1 MSKSNQ
7 YVGLDV
13 SLKETSICVID
24 DVGKIVWRGRTES
37 TPEAIASAVKQ
48 HAPHAVRIGLESG
61 RLSSWL
67 FHGLKVA
74 GLPVICIDARH
85 AKAALSLKVNKTDA
99 NDAFGLAQIMRV
111 GWYREVTVKGLDCQ
125 AVRALLVARAQIVSQ
140 ITTTKNCV
148 RGILKTF
155 GRVLPKGLR
164 SQFPG
169 RVRAAID
176 GHPVLGAIIFTRK
189 QIIGCACSPKEHGPG
204 PMYPHPPP
212 RRIGAN
218 FRGRLRQFHGST
230 TALRILGREAFVG
243 QRPGGAVTV
252 RAAMAE
258 REPAARSAGW
268 SGHRSLRYCPHLGIV
283 PHALNLGGSSALAF
297 VSFSLH
303 GRHVGGVRFR

>member
-1 MSKSNQ
+1 MQVKNQ
-7 YVGLDV
+7 ATPGRRHPNTTELAG
-13 SLKETSICVID
+13 SLS
-24 DVGKIVWRGRTES
+24 W
-37 TPEAIASAVKQ
+37 PAAS
-48 HAPHAVRIGLESG
+48 RSG
-61 RLSSWL
+61 RLV
-67 FHGLKVA
+67 KVA
-74 GLPVICIDARH
+74 WSKFCSEA
-85 AKAALSLKVNKTDA
+85 S
-99 NDAFGLAQIMRV
+99 
-111 GWYREVTVKGLDCQ
+111 
-125 AVRALLVARAQIVSQ
+125 S
-140 ITTTKNCV
+140 
-148 RGILKTF
+148 
-155 GRVLPKGLR
+155 
-164 SQFPG
+164 
-169 RVRAAID
+169 
-176 GHPVLGAIIFTRK
+176 IFTRK

-243 QRPGGAVTV
+243 QRPGGAATV